1 MVYVEL
7 LYVIVAMSNKIQEIY
22 LIFTV
27 SFITQNLFEHLL
39 FFSKYFTLLGCY
51 IKQHVVPSLIN
62 VFIMVIYLLIG

>member
-39 FFSKYFTLLGCY
+39 FF
-51 IKQHVVPSLIN
+51 Q
-62 VFIMVIYLLIG
+62 